1 MPTPEGRVKNKIKKL
16 LNQHGVYYDM
26 PVPYGYGKSGLD
38 FYGCHHGRFF
48 AIEAKAPG
56 GQPTKLQEITIDR
69 IQRAGGMVFVID
81 DDAGVTMLDAWLTL
95 RGIG

>member
-48 AIEAKAPG
+48 
-56 GQPTKLQEITIDR
+56 
-69 IQRAGGMVFVID
+69 GGMVFVID